1 MASAAPARYGPSMVT
16 RRTIDPAH
24 EVDIDRLTAIVASD
38 VGEPAEAV
46 RAVVERVVL
55 LVLEPGEVDAAAVV
69 AADGEQAARDGLLP
83 EQLLDRYLSTLWA
96 LWEMRVAGVRDPE
109 ALASLGDRLLRAADE
124 LVAAVAVGYRSVERE
139 LIVNNADA
147 RRAFL
152 DELFGTVAVDSAAI
166 GRLRR
171 MSARNGLEASGSFRL
186 IAMAGPIM
194 DDDAEA
200 DLLATRVR
208 KLLTG
213 PSSVDRA
220 RAGVALPQVVAW
232 RGRVVVLARVRWPG
246 LEQLRT
252 GLESSDGEWTA
263 VQSGSVAGVE
273 SLAPALGRL
282 VDTLRTA
289 HRLGHRGWIEHPD
302 DLAVE
307 RLLLADDALLAT
319 VVQRELGPI
328 LADARMGDELVET
341 LRAYFDAGENIR
353 ETARRLHLAD
363 RTVAY
368 RLTRI
373 QALLGHTI
381 DGDSRQ
387 RLVIALLAR
396 RILDGAAD

>member
-1 MASAAPARYGPSMVT
+1 MVT
-16 RRTIDPAH
+16 RRPIDPAH

-69 AADGEQAARDGLLP
+69 AADGEQAAREGLLP

-152 DELFGTVAVDSAAI
+152 DELFGTVSVDSAAI

-273 SLAPALGRL
+273 SLAPALARL

-396 RILDGAAD
+396 RILDGASD